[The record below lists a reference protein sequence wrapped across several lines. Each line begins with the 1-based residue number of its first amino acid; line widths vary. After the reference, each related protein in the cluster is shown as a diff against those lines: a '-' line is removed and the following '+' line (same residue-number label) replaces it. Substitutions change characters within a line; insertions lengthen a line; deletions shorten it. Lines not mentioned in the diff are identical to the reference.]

1 MIGEAFATVLIASIG
16 LLLFLMPFKIRY
28 WWITRWSHFVIWWAK
43 IICGIEY
50 EIIGLE
56 NLPKQNA
63 IVLSKHQSAWE
74 TVFFQ
79 TLLPPQTW
87 VLKQELLW
95 IPFFGWALTLL
106 EPIAINRKR
115 KSAIKQLQEVGTKR
129 LQQGRWVIIFPEGT
143 RVPPGK
149 KHRYS
154 RSGAALSAASG
165 YPIVPIAHNAGEYW
179 PKNSF
184 IKHPGKISVCIGP
197 SLSPK
202 KYTVD
207 ELHQHSE
214 AWIENRMNEIQT
226 HKSVR

>member
-1 MIGEAFATVLIASIG
+1 MVGQSLATILIASIG
-16 LLLFLMPFKIRY
+16 LLLFLMPFKVRY

-43 IICGIEY
+43 MICGIEY
-50 EIIGLE
+50 KIIGLE
-56 NLPKQNA
+56 NLPTKNA

-95 IPFFGWALTLL
+95 IPFFGWALALL

-115 KSAIKQLQEVGTKR
+115 KSAIKQLQEIGTKR

-143 RVPPGK
+143 RVAPGK
-149 KHRYS
+149 KHSYS
-154 RSGAALSAASG
+154 RSGAALSTASG

-184 IKHPGKISVCIGP
+184 IKRPGTISICIGP
-197 SLSPK
+197 LLSPK
-202 KYTVD
+202 DYSVD
-207 ELHQHSE
+207 ELHQRSE
-214 AWIENRMNEIQT
+214 AWIENTMNEIQS

>member
-1 MIGEAFATVLIASIG
+1 MVGQSLATILIASIG
-16 LLLFLMPFKIRY
+16 LLLFLMPFKVRY

-43 IICGIEY
+43 LICGIEY
-50 EIIGLE
+50 KIIGLE
-56 NLPKQNA
+56 NLPTKNA

-95 IPFFGWALTLL
+95 IPFFGWALALL

-115 KSAIKQLQEVGTKR
+115 KSAIKQLQEIGTKR

-143 RVPPGK
+143 RVAPGK
-149 KHRYS
+149 KHSYS

-165 YPIVPIAHNAGEYW
+165 YSIVPIAHNAGEYW

-184 IKHPGKISVCIGP
+184 IKQPGTIYVFIGP
-197 SLSPK
+197 SLSPQN
-202 KYTVD
+202 YSVD
-207 ELHQHSE
+207 ELHRHSE
-214 AWIENRMNEIQT
+214 EWIENTMSEIQT